1 MQRRKEKAQKNSGE
15 HLVLLQ
21 KKIITGSL
29 DCQRGCNQ
37 KLLNNYIYALK

>member
-1 MQRRKEKAQKNSGE
+1 MQRRKEEAQKNSGE

-21 KKIITGSL
+21 KKITGSL

-37 KLLNNYIYALK
+37 KTTQ

>member
-1 MQRRKEKAQKNSGE
+1 MQRRKEEAQKNSGE

-21 KKIITGSL
+21 KKITGSFNL

-37 KLLNNYIYALK
+37 KTTQ